1 MPVPD
6 FQTLMLPV
14 LRILGDGQ
22 EQAPSAVRQEAAHEF
37 QLTES
42 DLAELLPSGRQ
53 TTFANRIAWG
63 LAYLKQARLIDSP
76 RRGSYRIT
84 ERGKDVLSASPT
96 RIDIEFLKQYPE
108 FQEFRFGSGTDA
120 ATGTSWN
127 RSAATTPE
135 LTPDEQL
142 RQGYARLRE
151 SIAAQLLDRVKQASP
166 KFFEALVVDLLVA
179 MGYGGSRED
188 AASVVGGGGDEGID
202 GIIKEDPLGLDTIY
216 VQAKRWSNTVG
227 RPDIQRFAGA
237 LQGQRARKGVFIT
250 TSAFSADARSYA
262 ANLQTTII
270 LIDGPQLADLMLT
283 HGVAVTE
290 SAAFKVWKI
299 DEDYFTEDGIAS

>member
-1 MPVPD
+1 V
-6 FQTLMLPV
+6 
-14 LRILGDGQ
+14 
-22 EQAPSAVRQEAAHEF
+22 
-37 QLTES
+37 
-42 DLAELLPSGRQ
+42 
-53 TTFANRIAWG
+53 AWG

-84 ERGKDVLSASPT
+84 DRGKQVLANPPT
-96 RIDIEFLKQYPE
+96 RIDIEFLKQFPE
-108 FQEFRFGSGTDA
+108 FQEFRFGSGTDGPGSSQGNGTGA
-120 ATGTSWN
+120 AT
-127 RSAATTPE
+127 PD

-142 RQGYARLRE
+142 RQGYTRLRE
-151 SIAAQLLDRVKQASP
+151 SIAAQLLDRIKQASP

-270 LIDGPQLADLMLT
+270 LIDGPQLADLMLK

-290 SAAFKVWKI
+290 SASFKVWKI
-299 DEDYFTEDGIAS
+299 DEDYFSDDGIAG